1 MSYNTCTDIEEKNEV
16 YVFEVILIYDNNVI
30 IKHRVISM
38 NKMGELFSAKNSIKK
53 IKITLCILNS
63 METIVL
69 KKQFN
74 KDITDLIVLHKKS
87 RQNNNIVII
96 LNTMNMNNFNHID
109 SNIIDSNYID
119 SNMIKINYKINKF
132 I

>member
-16 YVFEVILIYDNNVI
+16 YVFEVILTYDDSVI
-30 IKHRVISM
+30 IKRIISM